1 MRNSRVS
8 GFTLV
13 ELMVVVAIIGIL
25 TAIAYPS
32 YNDHVR
38 KTRRAAGAACALAA
52 AQQLERFYTANLTY
66 AGFADAINCDPDA
79 LQYYTLAAS
88 GLGPRT
94 YTITAS
100 PTGQQS
106 GDECGDLTIDQA
118 GTKGHSGSGSSCW

>member
-79 LQYYTLAAS
+79 LQYYTLAVS
-88 GLGPRT
+88 GLGAKS

-100 PTGQQS
+100 
-106 GDECGDLTIDQA
+106 
-118 GTKGHSGSGSSCW
+118 